1 MRHLKCAPKVN
12 TIARYETS
20 MPEMV
25 ALAKKKLASVG
36 RRVAEPRCDV
46 FLSYCRVNS
55 RAAVERGTPLKSRDS
70 LGWADPRALK
80 QFLAER
86 GYSVWV
92 DFERVGSHRT
102 LFEDIAEGKC
112 QLAFAWEL
120 GAFVVWQVPNYTF
133 ELNVCLSVRLVNLV
147 GLVFN
152 KSLQFLF

>member
-36 RRVAEPRCDV
+36 RRVGQASCDV

-55 RAAVERGTPLKSRDS
+55 REAVERGTPLKSRDS

-80 QFLAER
+80 QFLAAR

-92 DFERVGSHRT
+92 DFERLGSGNT
-102 LFEDIAEGKC
+102 LFEDIAEGK
-112 QLAFAWEL
+112 LT
-120 GAFVVWQVPNYTF
+120 FVWGFLSWVFGQVPNYTF
-133 ELNVCLSVRLVNLV
+133 QLNGCLSVR
-147 GLVFN
+147 
-152 KSLQFLF
+152 